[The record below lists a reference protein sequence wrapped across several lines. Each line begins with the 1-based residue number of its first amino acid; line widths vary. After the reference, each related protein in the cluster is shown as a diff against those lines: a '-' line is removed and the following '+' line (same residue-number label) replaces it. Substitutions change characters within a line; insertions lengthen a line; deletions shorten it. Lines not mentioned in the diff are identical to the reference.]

1 MPKYTSKRNLK
12 TVSLPSTEDSEVSIY
27 TNLVYGEVE
36 QIYSSDKTDL
46 GKAIDVL
53 VALITSWNLTDEN
66 GLALPITAE
75 TLKKFDISDVSFL
88 LSQTDFADAEKKS
101 ILSGGQV

>member
-1 MPKYTSKRNLK
+1 MPIYQNKRNLK
-12 TVSLPSTEDSEVSIY
+12 KVALPSTEESEVEIH

-36 QIYSSDKTDL
+36 QIYASDKTDL
-46 GKAIDVL
+46 AKAIDVL
-53 VALITSWNLTDEN
+53 VALIVRWNLTDEN
-66 GLALPITAE
+66 GLSLPITAE
-75 TLKKFDISDVSFL
+75 TIKKFDIGDVSFL